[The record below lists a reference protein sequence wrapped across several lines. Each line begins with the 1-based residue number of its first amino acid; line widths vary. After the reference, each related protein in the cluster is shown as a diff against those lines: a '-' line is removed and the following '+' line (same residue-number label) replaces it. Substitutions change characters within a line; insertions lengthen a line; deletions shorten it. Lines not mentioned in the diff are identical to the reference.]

1 MKDGVRFPFCDSIA
15 GITYPSWNRSNFISA
30 INAINRCNFNI
41 GILQYTVYY
50 IPFTKHIF
58 MKFIVLKFNKSFF
71 PYIMGMIVIAM
82 YFLQVSWRFTSLNQL
97 VNILTYVIEGLEE
110 ALREIISFII
120 RDENRPG
127 RANSVKPKT
136 YAGT

>member
-1 MKDGVRFPFCDSIA
+1 
-15 GITYPSWNRSNFISA
+15 
-30 INAINRCNFNI
+30 
-41 GILQYTVYY
+41 
-50 IPFTKHIF
+50 
-58 MKFIVLKFNKSFF
+58 
-71 PYIMGMIVIAM
+71 MGMIVIGM

-127 RANSVKPKT
+127 RHNSVRPKT
-136 YAGT
+136 YAGTFHIPNNLKSKL

>member
-1 MKDGVRFPFCDSIA
+1 M
-15 GITYPSWNRSNFISA
+15 GI
-30 INAINRCNFNI
+30 
-41 GILQYTVYY
+41 
-50 IPFTKHIF
+50 
-58 MKFIVLKFNKSFF
+58 
-71 PYIMGMIVIAM
+71 IVIAM

-127 RANSVKPKT
+127 RANSVRPKT
-136 YAGT
+136 YAGKLFLLYYEIFITLLQTFKKS